1 MPHTKRNP
9 AVVVIGAGMTGILMT
24 IKLRKAGITDITVLE
39 KKASVGGTWR
49 ENTYPGAA
57 CDVPSHMYTYSF
69 EPNPKWSHFF
79 ARGPEIKQYFE
90 DIADKYDVKKD
101 IRFNEAVTDAHYDKG
116 VWSITS
122 SKGNTYQA
130 DFIVCA
136 SGILHHPKFPEI
148 KGIENFKGKMFHTAE
163 WDHTVKIDQLTKV
176 GVIGTGSTAAQAI
189 PELINTGADV
199 SVFQRTPQWL
209 MNLPDFRFP
218 DTMKN
223 LMTRFPS
230 ITKLFRNSGKFFL
243 EHVFTKAVTGH
254 FLQKHFLEFLCKSNL
269 RLSIK
274 NKELREK
281 LKPGYQVGC
290 KRVIINSTFYKSIQ
304 KNNAHLITDDIECI
318 TETGIQTKDGKHHE
332 LDVLVLSTGFNAF
345 NFMRPMNLTGRNN
358 LHIDAAWQ
366 HKIKAYRSLMLPDYP
381 NFFLML
387 GPNTPIGNFSVI
399 AMSEVQ
405 GDYVI
410 KMIDKWRNKDFDEF
424 EAKPKAI
431 EEFNAYVKKGLKGT
445 SWVGGCQSWY
455 LDSDGDP
462 VLWPYTWGRWV
473 KEMKEPQMEHIN
485 TTSFDSDK
493 QAAKSS
499 PAI

>member
-1 MPHTKRNP
+1 MTNIKRNP
-9 AVVVIGAGMTGILMT
+9 SVVIIGAGMTGILMT
-24 IKLRKAGITDITVLE
+24 IKLRKAGITNIVVLE
-39 KKASVGGTWR
+39 KKESVGGTWR

-69 EPNPKWSHFF
+69 EPNPNWSHFF
-79 ARGPEIKQYFE
+79 ARGPEIRQYFE
-90 DIADKYDVKKD
+90 DVADKYDVKRD

-116 VWSITS
+116 KWSIS
-122 SKGNTYQA
+122 SSQGNTYQA

-136 SGILHHPKFPEI
+136 SGILHHPKFPDI
-148 KGIENFKGKMFHTAE
+148 KGIETFKGKKFHTAE
-163 WDHTVKIDQLTKV
+163 WDHSVKIDKNTKV
-176 GVIGTGSTAAQAI
+176 AVIGTGSTAAQAI
-189 PELINTGADV
+189 PELINTGAKV
-199 SVFQRTPQWL
+199 AVFQRTPQWL
-209 MNLPDFRFP
+209 MHMPDFAFP
-218 DTMKN
+218 ASMKKI
-223 LMTRFPS
+223 MTRAPI
-230 ITKLFRNSGKFFL
+230 ITKLFRNTGKFIL
-243 EHVFTKAVTGH
+243 EHMFTKAVTGH
-254 FLQKHFLEFLCKSNL
+254 FVQKHILNFLCKSNL

-274 NKELREK
+274 DKTLRKK
-281 LKPGYQVGC
+281 LTPDYQVGC
-290 KRVIINSTFYKSIQ
+290 KRVVINSTFYKGIQ
-304 KNNAHLITDDIECI
+304 KDNATLITEGIECI
-318 TETGIQTKDGKHHE
+318 TETGIKTKDGKHHE

-358 LHIDAAWQ
+358 LHIDTAWQ
-366 HKIKAYRSLMLPDYP
+366 HKIKAYRSMMLPDYP

-410 KMIDKWRNKDFDEF
+410 KMINKWRENKFDEF

-455 LDSDGDP
+455 LDPDGDP
-462 VLWPYTWGRWV
+462 ILWPYTWARWV
-473 KEMKEPQMEHIN
+473 NEMKEPQMEHID
-485 TTSFDSDK
+485 TVIFDR
-493 QAAKSS
+493 AKKEPE